1 MLAKEAEDS
10 KKLKFQESFELEK
23 LPLERVQCFN
33 VNKMLS
39 FVRITLLLH
48 GHQFLMKHAS
58 VLESVNFELFQF
70 QCCGQENK
78 LKEM

>member
-1 MLAKEAEDS
+1 
-10 KKLKFQESFELEK
+10 
-23 LPLERVQCFN
+23 
-33 VNKMLS
+33 MLS